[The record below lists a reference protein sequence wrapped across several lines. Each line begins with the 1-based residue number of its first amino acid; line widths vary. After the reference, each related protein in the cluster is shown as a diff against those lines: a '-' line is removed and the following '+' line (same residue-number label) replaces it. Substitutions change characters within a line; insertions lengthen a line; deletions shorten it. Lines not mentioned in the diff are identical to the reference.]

1 MEDIQYFIPNN
12 NRYSAY
18 FELKKQFPL
27 FDDEI
32 ISALAFEEFRTEDS
46 IKKYKEKEE
55 ERKKILLEQIENNK
69 NTVKANGIEYFTPL
83 DCIINKIDYSINDD
97 IEVMIN
103 SLSNVNIDVPN
114 EHEHKVTTTES

>member
-32 ISALAFEEFRTEDS
+32 ISALAFEEFRSEDT
-46 IKKYKEKEE
+46 INKYKEKEE
-55 ERKKILLEQIENNK
+55 EKKKMLLEQIENNK
-69 NTVKANGIEYFTPL
+69 NTVRATGIEYYTPL
-83 DCIINKIDYSINDD
+83 DCIINKIDYTVNND
-97 IEVMIN
+97 IEVMVN
-103 SLSNVNIDVPN
+103 SLSTVSIDVSN
-114 EHEHKVTTTES
+114 EHEHKVETTES